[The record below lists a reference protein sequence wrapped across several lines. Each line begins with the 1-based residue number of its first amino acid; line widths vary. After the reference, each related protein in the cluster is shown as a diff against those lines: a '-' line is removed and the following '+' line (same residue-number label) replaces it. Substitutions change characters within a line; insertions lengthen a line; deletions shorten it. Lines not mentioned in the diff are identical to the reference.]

1 MAFEGYMAVRETPWE
16 GLGYQFDTKSAVSG
30 QLVKEAGLDWEVAA
44 AKMYTEEHGV
54 IGNYH
59 TIYRTDRTGTDGIL
73 GVINKR
79 NPVLV
84 QNTDAFLSFEGMM
97 ESGVLDIETASFL
110 GQGEN
115 IFGVFKI
122 NNAYKMLDDD
132 VDMYFV
138 VYNNHLAG
146 DGKVTVFNSPIR
158 VVCQNQLSQLLHN
171 NNQKMRVAVSF
182 DSGVRAK
189 TMSRLQTYYSNAVL
203 DLQNRAE
210 ALYKQKISRE
220 QVEILLDE
228 LFPYVNAED
237 PESIHSKAN
246 LRVEMARDSFI
257 ADCMGA
263 DDLSNYRGTAL
274 QVMNALV
281 DWDGHYFANV
291 DKAYDLNFRMNR
303 GFGTSPEG
311 AITKK
316 GMAVLK
322 RLTV

>member
-84 QNTDAFLSFEGMM
+84 QNTDAFLPFEGMM

-158 VVCQNQLSQLLHN
+158 VVRGS
-171 NNQKMRVAVSF
+171 S
-182 DSGVRAK
+182 
-189 TMSRLQTYYSNAVL
+189 SRQT
-203 DLQNRAE
+203 
-210 ALYKQKISRE
+210 
-220 QVEILLDE
+220 
-228 LFPYVNAED
+228 
-237 PESIHSKAN
+237 
-246 LRVEMARDSFI
+246 
-257 ADCMGA
+257 
-263 DDLSNYRGTAL
+263 
-274 QVMNALV
+274 
-281 DWDGHYFANV
+281 
-291 DKAYDLNFRMNR
+291 
-303 GFGTSPEG
+303 
-311 AITKK
+311 
-316 GMAVLK
+316 
-322 RLTV
+322 

>member
-1 MAFEGYMAVRETPWE
+1 MAFEGYMAVREKPWD
-16 GLGYQFDTKSAVSG
+16 GLGYQYDDKKTSSVD
-30 QLVKEAGLDWEVAA
+30 LIKEAGLDWEVSS
-44 AKMYTEEHGV
+44 AKMKTDEHGV
-54 IGNYH
+54 IANYH
-59 TIYRTDRTGTDGIL
+59 TIYRTDRSGSDGIL

-84 QNTDAFLSFEGMM
+84 QNTDAFLPFEGMM
-97 ESGVLDIETASFL
+97 ENGVLDIETASVL

-115 IFGVFKI
+115 IFGCFKI

-132 VDMYFV
+132 VAMYFV

-158 VVCQNQLSQLLHN
+158 LVCQNQLTSLLHN
-171 NNQKMRVAVSF
+171 NNQKMRVQVSF
-182 DSGVRAK
+182 DNGVKAK

-203 DLQNRAE
+203 DLQGRAE
-210 ALYKQKISRE
+210 ALYKKKITRE
-220 QVEILLDE
+220 QIEILLDE
-228 LFPYVNAED
+228 LFPFVNADD
-237 PESIHSKAN
+237 PDSIHSKAN
-246 LRVEMARDSFI
+246 LRVGMARESFI

-263 DDLSNYRGTAL
+263 DDLANYRGTAL
-274 QVMNALV
+274 QVVNALV

-311 AITKK
+311 TVTKK

>member
-1 MAFEGYMAVRETPWE
+1 MAFEGYMAVREKPWE
-16 GLGYQFDTKSAVSG
+16 GLGFQYGTSRGTSQ
-30 QLVKEAGLDWEVAA
+30 QLIHEAGLDWEVAA
-44 AKMYTEEHGV
+44 AKMKTDEHGI

-79 NPVLV
+79 NPILV
-84 QNTDAFLSFEGMM
+84 QNSDAFLPFEGMM
-97 ESGVLDIETASFL
+97 DNGVLDIETASVL

-122 NNAYKMLDDD
+122 NNAYKMLDDQ

-158 VVCQNQLSQLLHN
+158 VVCQNQLSHLLHN
-171 NNQKMRVAVSF
+171 NNQKMRVQVSF
-182 DSGVRAK
+182 DNGVKAK
-189 TMSRLQTYYSNAVL
+189 TMSRLQTYYGNAVL
-203 DLQNRAE
+203 DLQSRAE
-210 ALYKQKISRE
+210 ALYKKKITRE
-220 QVEILLDE
+220 QVEILMDE
-228 LFPYVNAED
+228 LFPFANED
-237 PESIHSKAN
+237 DPDSIHSKAN
-246 LRVEMARDSFI
+246 MRIEMARDSFLT
-257 ADCMGA
+257 DCLGA
-263 DDLSNYRGTAL
+263 EDLQNYRGTAL
-274 QVMNALV
+274 QIVNALV

-291 DKAYDLNFRMNR
+291 DKAYDLNYRMNR

-316 GMAVLK
+316 GMTVLK
-322 RLTV
+322 RLTG

>member
-84 QNTDAFLSFEGMM
+84 QNTDAFLPFEGMM

>member
-1 MAFEGYMAVRETPWE
+1 MAFEGYMAVREKPWE
-16 GLGYQFDTKSAVSG
+16 GLGFQYGTGKGTSQ
-30 QLVKEAGLDWEVAA
+30 QLISEAGLDWEVAA
-44 AKMYTEEHGV
+44 AKMKTDEHGI

-79 NPVLV
+79 NPILV
-84 QNTDAFLSFEGMM
+84 QNTDAFLPFEGMM
-97 ESGVLDIETASFL
+97 DSGVLDIETASVL

-122 NNAYKMLDDD
+122 NNAYKMLDDQ

-158 VVCQNQLSQLLHN
+158 VVCQNQLSHLLHN
-171 NNQKMRVAVSF
+171 NNQKMRVQVSF
-182 DSGVRAK
+182 DNGVKAK

-203 DLQNRAE
+203 DLQSRAE
-210 ALYKQKISRE
+210 ALYKKKITRE
-220 QVEILLDE
+220 QVEILMDE
-228 LFPYVNAED
+228 LFPFANED
-237 PESIHSKAN
+237 DPDSIHSKAN
-246 LRVEMARDSFI
+246 MRIEMARDSFLT
-257 ADCMGA
+257 DCLGA
-263 DDLSNYRGTAL
+263 EDLQNYRGTAL
-274 QVMNALV
+274 QIVNALV

-291 DKAYDLNFRMNR
+291 DKAYDLNYRMNR

-316 GMAVLK
+316 GMTVLK
-322 RLTV
+322 RLTG

>member
-1 MAFEGYMAVRETPWE
+1 MAFEGYMAVREKPWE
-16 GLGYQFDTKSAVSG
+16 GLGFQYGTSKGTSQ
-30 QLVKEAGLDWEVAA
+30 QLIHEAGLDWEVAA
-44 AKMYTEEHGV
+44 AKMKTDEHGI

-79 NPVLV
+79 NPILV
-84 QNTDAFLSFEGMM
+84 QNSDAFLPFEGMM
-97 ESGVLDIETASFL
+97 DTGVLDIETASVL

-122 NNAYKMLDDD
+122 NNAYKMLDDQ

-158 VVCQNQLSQLLHN
+158 VVCQNQLSHLLHN
-171 NNQKMRVAVSF
+171 NNQKMRVQVSF
-182 DSGVRAK
+182 DNGVKAK
-189 TMSRLQTYYSNAVL
+189 TMSRLQTYYGNAVL
-203 DLQNRAE
+203 DLQSRAE
-210 ALYKQKISRE
+210 ALYKKKITRE
-220 QVEILLDE
+220 QVEILMDE
-228 LFPYVNAED
+228 LFPFANED
-237 PESIHSKAN
+237 DPDSIHSKAN
-246 LRVEMARDSFI
+246 MRIEMARDSFLT
-257 ADCMGA
+257 DCLGA
-263 DDLSNYRGTAL
+263 EDLQNYRGTAL
-274 QVMNALV
+274 QIVNALV

-291 DKAYDLNFRMNR
+291 DKAYDLNYRMNR

-316 GMAVLK
+316 GMTVLK
-322 RLTV
+322 RLTG